1 MEETAVARVRAVLA
15 ERLGLSPAPAVAE
28 SRAAA
33 VAALGHPG
41 DVPAAISFL
50 AEALVGETLA
60 GRSSDRLRDTVDAV
74 ATALDLRRDR
84 LQAETFVAALASPS
98 LSDLPPRRAAELI
111 LTLLTVI
118 ANIDEASLWRIGEDG
133 GPECLALVGSS
144 SPTRRVRAVAADALA
159 GRGREPARGL
169 LHSVPVVQWNDTR
182 AVIVIRTRAADRER
196 GLALG
201 AEAARALV
209 PIVEK
214 DALLQQN
221 ERREQALV
229 EASEKRLV
237 RLAFDLHDG
246 ALQDL
251 AALAVELRLFRDAV
265 AERDRVRTELLV
277 GRVDDLSARVAAVE
291 HDLREIAQSF
301 HSPSLMRTPF
311 AELVQA
317 HVDALGAAG
326 VAVTFELEGAVDW
339 FTPSVRIALIR
350 LIEAAFENIRAHSGA
365 RNATLTIASDPNR
378 ARLEIVDDGKGFDL
392 EPTLT
397 AAAHAGRLGLIG
409 MSERIRLLGGRF
421 DIKSR
426 PGGPTTITVVVPR
439 WRDGN

>member
-1 MEETAVARVRAVLA
+1 VEETAIARVRAVLA
-15 ERLGLSPAPAVAE
+15 EGLGFSPSLSAAE

-33 VAALGHPG
+33 VRAAGTSD
-41 DVPAAISFL
+41 DVASISFV

-60 GRSSDRLRDTVDAV
+60 GRTPDELRDVVDAV
-74 ATALDLRRDR
+74 AATLELPRERVE
-84 LQAETFVAALASPS
+84 AEAFVAALAAQA

-111 LTLLTVI
+111 LTLLTVT
-118 ANIDEASLWRIGEDG
+118 ASVGEASLWHIGENG

-159 GRGREPARGL
+159 GRDLEPARGP
-169 LHSVPVVQWNDTR
+169 LHSVPVVQWDDTR
-182 AVIVIRTRAADRER
+182 AVIVIRTRAGDRER

-201 AEAARALV
+201 TEAARALV

-214 DALLQQN
+214 DKLLQQN

-229 EASEKRLV
+229 EASERRLV

-291 HDLREIAQSF
+291 HDLRELAQSF
-301 HSPSLMRTPF
+301 QSPSLTRTPF

-326 VAVTFELEGAVDW
+326 VAVAFELDGAVDW

-350 LIEAAFENIRAHSGA
+350 LIEAAFENIRVHSGA

-378 ARLEIVDDGKGFDL
+378 ARLEIVDDGSGFDL

-439 WRDGN
+439 WRV

>member
-1 MEETAVARVRAVLA
+1 MQQTAVARVRAVLA
-15 ERLGLSPAPAVAE
+15 ERLGLSPVPAAAE

-33 VAALGHPG
+33 VAVLGD
-41 DVPAAISFL
+41 DVPAAISFF
-50 AEALVGETLA
+50 AEALVGEALA
-60 GRSSDRLRDTVDAV
+60 GTSPDRLRDAVDAV
-74 ATALDLRRDR
+74 AATLDLRRDR
-84 LQAETFVAALASPS
+84 VEAETFLAALASPS

-111 LTLLTVI
+111 LTLLTVLASI
-118 ANIDEASLWRIGEDG
+118 GEASLWRLGENG
-133 GPECLALVGSS
+133 GPECVALVGSS
-144 SPTRRVRAVAADALA
+144 SPTRRVRAIAADALA
-159 GRGREPARGL
+159 GRDLEPARGL
-169 LHSVPVVQWNDTR
+169 LHPVPVVQWNDTR
-182 AVIVIRTRAADRER
+182 AVIVVRTRAGDRER

-201 AEAARALV
+201 AEAARVLV
-209 PIVEK
+209 PVVEK
-214 DALLQQN
+214 DELLQQN

-229 EASEKRLV
+229 ESSEKRLV

-265 AERDRVRTELLV
+265 AERDRVPTELLV

-291 HDLREIAQSF
+291 HDLRELAQSF
-301 HSPSLMRTPF
+301 HSPSLMRPPF

-317 HVDALGAAG
+317 HVDALGATG
-326 VAVTFELEGAVDW
+326 VTVTFELDGAVDW

-350 LIEAAFENIRAHSGA
+350 LIEAAFENIRVHSGA
-365 RNATLTIASDPNR
+365 RNATLTIASDPNS
-378 ARLEIVDDGKGFDL
+378 ARLEIVDDGSGFDL
-392 EPTLT
+392 ERTLT
-397 AAAHAGRLGLIG
+397 AAARAGRLGLIG

-439 WRDGN
+439 WRNGH